1 MRAVTVAA
9 DRSLRISELPDPTP
23 GPGQALVKVAYCG
36 ICGSDVHMRPR
47 PEFLPDGTVPGHEL
61 SGRIAAL
68 GPGHAIKAD
77 AAAGGRVWT
86 VGDRVA
92 VLPFGQCGECE
103 LCLSGNEQA
112 CPHGVPDG
120 IGLGSGRAGGYADAV
135 VVDQR
140 MLFPLPDALRDRE
153 AALVEPT
160 AVALRGLAA
169 AAAPLGAHIAVLGA
183 GIIGVLTALL
193 LRARG
198 YRSFVLV
205 SRNRQRGERAAALG
219 LPVIDE
225 EEFAARA
232 AVSPP
237 SHVIDC
243 AGTPSSAQSAVTALA
258 PLGRLVLV
266 GLSLEPL
273 QLPAPLIVLKELQIR
288 GAIAYRRGE
297 FAEAIALLA
306 GHAIPAEKLIT
317 AEVPLAEAD
326 ASFSELDAPNAHLK
340 VLLRP

>member
-1 MRAVTVAA
+1 MRAVSVGA
-9 DRSLRISELPDPTP
+9 DRALHLAELPDPMP

-36 ICGSDVHMRPR
+36 ICGSDLHMRPR
-47 PEFLPDGTVPGHEL
+47 PEFFPDGTVPGHEL
-61 SGRIAAL
+61 SGRIVAL
-68 GPGHAIKAD
+68 GPGGGVGAD

-86 VGDRVA
+86 VGDRVT

-112 CPHGVPDG
+112 CPRGVPNG
-120 IGLGSGRAGGYADAV
+120 IGLGSGRAGGYADTV

-140 MLFPLPDALRDRE
+140 MLFRLPDALGDRE

-169 AAAPLGAHIAVLGA
+169 AAAPLDAHLAVLGA

-198 YRSFVLV
+198 YRSFALV
-205 SRNRQRGERAAALG
+205 SRNRARGERAAALG
-219 LPVIDE
+219 LPVISE
-225 EEFAARA
+225 IEFAERA
-232 AVSPP
+232 GASPP

-243 AGTPSSAQSAVTALA
+243 AGTPSSAEAAVVALA

-273 QLPAPLIVLKELQIR
+273 VLPAPLIVLKELQIR

-306 GHAIPAEKLIT
+306 GGAIPAARLIT
-317 AEVPLAEAD
+317 SEVPLERAA
-326 ASFSELDAPNAHLK
+326 ASFQELDRPNGQLK

>member
-1 MRAVTVAA
+1 MRAVSVGAN
-9 DRSLRISELPDPTP
+9 RSLQISELPDPTP

-47 PEFLPDGTVPGHEL
+47 PEFFPAGTVPGHEI

-68 GPGHAIKAD
+68 GPGYAIKAGTT
-77 AAAGGRVWT
+77 AGGRVWT
-86 VGDRVA
+86 VGDRVV
-92 VLPFGQCGECE
+92 VLPFGQCGACE

-112 CPHGVPDG
+112 CPDGVPNG
-120 IGLGSGRAGGYADAV
+120 VGLGSGRAGGYADAV

-140 MLFPLPDALRDRE
+140 MLFPLPDALSDRD

-160 AVALRGLAA
+160 AVAVRGLAA
-169 AAAPLGAHIAVLGA
+169 AAAPLDAHVAVLGA

-198 YRSFVLV
+198 YRSFALV
-205 SRNRQRGERAAALG
+205 SRNRARGERAAALG
-219 LPVIDE
+219 LPVIDDRA
-225 EEFAARA
+225 FAERSVA
-232 AVSPP
+232 SPP

-243 AGTPSSAQSAVTALA
+243 AGTPSSAAAAVIALA

-266 GLSLEPL
+266 GLALEPL
-273 QLPAPLIVLKELQIR
+273 ELRAPLIVLKELQIR
-288 GAIAYRRGE
+288 GAIAYRRSE
-297 FAEAIALLA
+297 FAEVIALLA
-306 GHAIPAEKLIT
+306 AHAFPAEKLIT
-317 AEVPLAEAD
+317 AEIPLTEAN
-326 ASFSELDAPNAHLK
+326 ATFSELEAPNAQLK

>member
-1 MRAVTVAA
+1 MRAVSVGA
-9 DRSLRISELPDPTP
+9 DRSLQISELPVPTP
-23 GPGQALVKVAYCG
+23 GAGQALVQVAYCG

-47 PEFLPDGTVPGHEL
+47 PEFFPDGTVPGHEL
-61 SGRIAAL
+61 SGRIVAL
-68 GPGHAIKAD
+68 GPGDGIRAD
-77 AAAGGRVWT
+77 AAAGGRAWA
-86 VGDRVA
+86 VGDRVV
-92 VLPFGQCGECE
+92 VLPFGQCGACE

-120 IGLGSGRAGGYADAV
+120 IGLGSGRAGGYAEAV

-140 MLFPLPDALRDRE
+140 MLFPLPDALSDRE

-160 AVALRGLAA
+160 AVALRGVAA
-169 AAAPLGAHIAVLGA
+169 AAAPLDAHVAVLGA

-198 YRSFVLV
+198 YRSFALV
-205 SRNRQRGERAAALG
+205 SRNHARGERAAALG
-219 LPVIDE
+219 LPVIDDK
-225 EEFAARA
+225 EFAARA
-232 AVSPP
+232 AASPP

-243 AGTPSSAQSAVTALA
+243 AGTPSSAHAAVVALA

-273 QLPAPLIVLKELQIR
+273 ELPAPLIVLKELQIR

-317 AEVPLAEAD
+317 AEIPLSEAN
-326 ASFSELDAPNAHLK
+326 AAFSELEAPNAQLK